1 MSGPALNYQRLT
13 NITMISEEKKNE
25 IVSAI
30 FRERDLLGSMNK
42 VATKLGINAGTI
54 SNNLTKAENWG
65 NVSESMWANV
75 ASSLGV
81 TLVSRVWHLAKTTN
95 VRIMHTTL
103 ADAQK
108 EALFMAVS
116 EKAGSGK
123 TASITDFVERDKQ
136 HAVYSLQCQEWSR
149 KGFLVALCRSLG
161 VTVGRY
167 DSADDMV
174 DAVVGFFKQRSKDV
188 NPLLILDEADKL
200 RPAAK
205 RLIIPFY
212 NMLEG
217 EIGLVCVGTEN
228 LEKEIKTGVR
238 KHDKGYD
245 EIDSRLG
252 RNFVHLIGY
261 TKDDVKEICRENGV
275 TDPDIINQIW
285 NDCSPVQKR
294 IMKAFNQEGFTMI
307 VEDGRLIQRKITRA
321 KLRLAKAA

>member
-1 MSGPALNYQRLT
+1 M
-13 NITMISEEKKNE
+13 ITENKKRE
-25 IVSAI
+25 IVAALY
-30 FRERDLLGSMNK
+30 REKERLGSMNN
-42 VATKLGINAGTI
+42 VAKKLEISAATI
-54 SNNLTKAENWG
+54 SANILKEENWG
-65 NVSESMWANV
+65 KVAETMWADV
-75 ASSLGV
+75 AAALGV
-81 TLVSRVWHLAKTTN
+81 TLVSREWNLAKTTN
-95 VRIMHTTL
+95 VRIMQTTL

-123 TASITDFVERDKQ
+123 TASIADFVERDKQ

-149 KGFLVALCRSLG
+149 KAFLVALCRALG
-161 VTVGRY
+161 VSTGRY
-167 DSADDMV
+167 DSADEMLEG
-174 DAVVGFFKQRSKDV
+174 VVRFFKQRSKDV

-205 RLIIPFY
+205 RLIIPLY

-228 LEKEIKTGVR
+228 LEKEIKQGVR

-261 TKDDVKEICRENGV
+261 TRQDVTEICRANGV
-275 TDPDIINQIW
+275 TDPDVQSQIW
-285 NDCSPVQKR
+285 NDCNPIQKR
-294 IMKAFNQEGFTMI
+294 VMKAFNQEGFTQI

-321 KLRLAKAA
+321 KLRVSKAA